1 MTSVLIQAYGDKGEK
16 DRTSTGD
23 RTAAPSSGARF
34 PQAAEDKPSPEAGIL
49 NGEENTSQM
58 EGKK

>member
-1 MTSVLIQAYGDKGEK
+1 METRAGE
-16 DRTSTGD
+16 TEHPPGD
-23 RTAAPSSGARF
+23 RTAALVAERF
-34 PQAAEDKPSPEAGIL
+34 PQAAEDKPSPESGDR